1 MRTSPSRL
9 RKYREFV
16 TSTWVS
22 LRTRLEENGIIEMAL
37 LSKEQIWAANDILVD
52 EVEVPEWGGSVRVK
66 GLSGRERDA
75 FEAASLLASK
85 KGQPREV
92 NLKNLRARLIVA
104 SVVDENNQP
113 LFDSKDVMRLGEK
126 SAAALERVFEKAQKL
141 SGMTDADVEDLAGNS
156 DGDQSDSS
164 TSD

>member
-1 MRTSPSRL
+1 
-9 RKYREFV
+9 
-16 TSTWVS
+16 
-22 LRTRLEENGIIEMAL
+22 MAL
-37 LSKEQIWAANDILVD
+37 LSKEQIWSASDIMVD

-66 GLSGRERDA
+66 GMSGRERDA

-92 NLKNLRARLIVA
+92 NLRNLRARLIVA
-104 SVVDENNQP
+104 CAVDENNQP
-113 LFDSKDVMRLGEK
+113 LFDNKDVMRLGEK
-126 SAAALERVFEKAQKL
+126 SAIALERVFAKAQKL
-141 SGMTDADVEDLAGNS
+141 SGMSEDDIEELAGNS